1 MKLMRAFSAFCLA
14 AGMAATAPVIAAPV
28 NVAPSHDAGL
38 VVQVRGC
45 HSNVQRHFV
54 PEFGRTVWHFH
65 RRNCRP
71 VRADR
76 PGAGGGGGRDCH
88 RDVRRHFVPG
98 YGRVTHRHV
107 GPNCRVRVYRQY
119 NPGRPRPA
127 NCIQIGP
134 VRYCEY

>member
-1 MKLMRAFSAFCLA
+1 MKMLRAFNVLCIA
-14 AGMAATAPVIAAPV
+14 AGLATTAPAIAAPL
-28 NVAPSHDAGL
+28 NPSPAYDANL

-45 HSNVQRHFV
+45 HRDVERHYV
-54 PEFGRTVWHFH
+54 PEFGRPAWHYH
-65 RRNCRP
+65 RPNCRP
-71 VRADR
+71 VQVPP
-76 PGAGGGGGRDCH
+76 PGAGVGVRDCH

-107 GPNCRVRVYRQY
+107 GPNCRVRVYSQF